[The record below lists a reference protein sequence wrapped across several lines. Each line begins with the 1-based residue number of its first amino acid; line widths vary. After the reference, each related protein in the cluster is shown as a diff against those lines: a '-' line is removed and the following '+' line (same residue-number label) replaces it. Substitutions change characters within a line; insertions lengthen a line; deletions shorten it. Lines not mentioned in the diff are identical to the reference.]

1 MKKYRFEQLPILLFT
16 LKWIAIT
23 SIVAVLIGI
32 ASAGF
37 LKGLEWAAAIR
48 NDNMWLLW
56 LLPVGGFCIGLVYH
70 LVGQEVEA
78 GNNLILD
85 RINLPKGVIPLKM
98 APLVLFGTIG
108 THLFG
113 GSAGREGT
121 AVQMGGAI
129 ADQFGP
135 IFKLKKRDKQLLL
148 ISGVAA
154 GFSSVFGTPLAGA
167 IFGLEVFL
175 MGKITYEAIL
185 PAFTSAIVANYVCHL
200 AGGANYFNIS
210 HTHYDIG
217 HVPEIT
223 APNLLWVCLAG
234 VVFGLAGM
242 TFSKLTKFFSTQFKK
257 YISYPPLRPFVGG
270 VFVVGLAYAFGTR
283 YLGLGVPVIE
293 SAFLHQEVPSA
304 FILKLL
310 FTAVTLGAGF
320 KGGEVTPLFFIGA
333 TLGSALSLIVDLP
346 TGLLAGIG
354 FVAVFSSAANTPI
367 ATIFMGIEL
376 FGHEGGHE
384 AAIYIALGCVIA
396 YLFSGHS
403 GIYSS
408 QVISR
413 AKHAGYLRDSGKP
426 LGKIKK

>member
-1 MKKYRFEQLPILLFT
+1 MKKPRIEQIPVLLFT
-16 LKWIAIT
+16 IKWIAIT
-23 SIVAVLIGI
+23 AIVAAFIGI

-37 LKGLEWAAAIR
+37 LKSLEWATHTREENI
-48 NDNMWLLW
+48 WLIW
-56 LLPVGGFCIGLVYH
+56 LLPIAGFIIGLFYH
-70 LVGQEVEA
+70 LFGQDVEA
-78 GNNLILD
+78 GNNLIID

-135 IFKLKKRDKQLLL
+135 LFRLKKRDKQLLL

-185 PAFTSAIVANYVCHL
+185 PAFTSAVLADYICHL
-200 AGGANYFNIS
+200 AGGKEYLNIS

-217 HVPEIT
+217 QIPEVDFI
-223 APNLLWVCLAG
+223 NILWICLAG
-234 VVFGLAGM
+234 IAFGLAGLS
-242 TFSKLTKFFSTQFKK
+242 FSKMTKFFGSQFKK
-257 YISYPPLRPFVGG
+257 YLTYPPLRPLVGG
-270 VFVVGLAYAFGTR
+270 IIVVALVHLVGETR
-283 YLGLGVPVIE
+283 FIGLGVPEIE
-293 SAFLHQEVPSA
+293 KAFHHQEVPYA
-304 FILKLL
+304 FFLKIL
-310 FTAVTLGAGF
+310 FTAITLGASY

-333 TLGSALSLIVDLP
+333 TLGSTLSIIIDLP
-346 TGLLAGIG
+346 TGLLAGAG
-354 FVAVFSSAANTPI
+354 FVAVFSSAANTPL

-376 FGHEGGHE
+376 FGIE
-384 AAIYIALGCVIA
+384 AGIYIALACVVA

-413 AKHAGYLRDSGKP
+413 AKHTFFLRDSGKP
-426 LGKIKK
+426 LGKLK

>member
-1 MKKYRFEQLPILLFT
+1 MKLMKEYRWVQIPILLFT

-23 SIVAVLIGI
+23 AVVAVLVGV

-37 LKGLEWAAAIR
+37 LKSLEWAAETR
-48 NDNMWLLW
+48 NSNFWLLW
-56 LLPVGGFCIGLVYH
+56 LLPVGGFAIGLLYH
-70 LVGQEVEA
+70 LFGQGVEG

-85 RINLPKGVIPLKM
+85 RINLPKGVIPIKM
-98 APLVLFGTIG
+98 APLVLLGTVG

-135 IFKLKKRDKQLLL
+135 LFKLKKRDEQLLL

-185 PAFTSAIVANYVCHL
+185 PAFTSAILADYFCQL
-200 AGGANYFNIS
+200 AGSESFFNI
-210 HTHYDIG
+210 HHIHYNIG
-217 HVPEIT
+217 EI
-223 APNLLWVCLAG
+223 PPINGVNLLWICLAG
-234 VVFGLAGM
+234 IGFGFAGM
-242 TFSKLTKFFSTQFKK
+242 TFSKLTKFFGGQFKK
-257 YISYPPLRPFVGG
+257 HISFPPLRPFVGG
-270 VFVVGLAYAFGTR
+270 TLVVGLVYLFGSR
-283 YLGLGVPVIE
+283 YIGLGIPVIE
-293 SAFLHQEVPSA
+293 QAFHDQEVPQA
-304 FILKLL
+304 FLLKIL

-333 TLGSALSLIVDLP
+333 TLGSALSVVVDLP
-346 TGLLAGIG
+346 TGLLAGAG
-354 FVAVFSSAANTPI
+354 FVAVFSSAANTPL

-376 FGHEGGHE
+376 FGHEAGV
-384 AAIYIALGCVIA
+384 YIALACVIA

-408 QVISR
+408 QVVSH
-413 AKHAGYLRDSGKP
+413 AKHPFLIKDSGKT
-426 LGKIKK
+426 LGKLK